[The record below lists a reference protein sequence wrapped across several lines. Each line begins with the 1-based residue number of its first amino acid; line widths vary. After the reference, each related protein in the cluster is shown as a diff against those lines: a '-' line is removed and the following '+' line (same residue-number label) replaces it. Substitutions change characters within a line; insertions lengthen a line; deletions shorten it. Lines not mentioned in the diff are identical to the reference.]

1 MEVRRVGVVGGSY
14 VQYFCA
20 TNNLLDFR
28 GFRVRVRYIDLDE
41 FLKMWWY
48 EKHIQLPRV
57 AARKNSFN
65 ILCFVYLWPLYTVLL
80 YHSVLTSPPQN
91 VYAWQALRKELTIRD
106 ALRELGHVVLV
117 LEDGHH
123 NLLHPRAEVI

>member
-1 MEVRRVGVVGGSY
+1 MVGGSY

-20 TNNLLDFR
+20 TNNLLDS
-28 GFRVRVRYIDLDE
+28 RVRILYIDLDE

-48 EKHIQLPRV
+48 EKHIQLLRV
-57 AARKNSFN
+57 AAWKNSFN
-65 ILCFVYLWPLYTVLL
+65 ILCFVYLWPLFTVLL
-80 YHSVLTSPPQN
+80 YHSVLTPPPPERIL
-91 VYAWQALRKELTIRD
+91 YAWQALRKELTIRD